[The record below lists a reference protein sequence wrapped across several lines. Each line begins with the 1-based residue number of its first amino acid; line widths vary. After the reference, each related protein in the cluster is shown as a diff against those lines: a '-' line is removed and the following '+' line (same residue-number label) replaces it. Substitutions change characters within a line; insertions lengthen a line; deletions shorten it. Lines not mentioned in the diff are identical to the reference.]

1 MKKTIAIIKREFL
14 TRVKTKGFVIG
25 TLLLP
30 VFILFVTFAPAL
42 LTQVNKEST
51 RKIAV
56 IDFSNQLYAPLQ
68 EKFESRKQRE
78 SASFDL
84 EKVATTPE
92 NLPETKQK
100 LSQRVKNKDLDAF
113 IVIPQ
118 NIFKENSF
126 ELYAKNVSNIS
137 LNETLESTLSNLV
150 TQIRLEKSG
159 LDPQKINELNR
170 RVNMQTFKVDEKGSK
185 KESGILTFA
194 ISYILVLTLYLALI
208 LYGSFVMRGV
218 IEDKNTRV
226 NEMVISSVRPT
237 QLMTGKIIGIG
248 AAGLAQFV
256 IWALFTALI
265 TTYGLLVV
273 RQMAPEIENLGIP
286 SVSSSVYIIFVVY
299 FILGYFMYAS
309 LFAALGSLVNSE
321 SEAQSMQW
329 PLIMP
334 IIISLMFIF
343 PTINNPDSTLS
354 VTMSLIPLF
363 SPILM
368 FLRYSVG
375 EAPMHQIVLSFILM
389 IITTWLFI
397 WLTGRIFRIG
407 ILMYGKRPTMPQII
421 KWIRHS

>member
-30 VFILFVTFAPAL
+30 VFILFATFAPAL
-42 LTQVNKEST
+42 LTQLNKESN

-56 IDFSNQLYAPLQ
+56 IDYSDQLYAPL
-68 EKFESRKQRE
+68 KKNFESRKE
-78 SASFDL
+78 GKNAVFNL
-84 EKVATTPE
+84 EKVTATRE
-92 NLPETKQK
+92 NLAETKQN
-100 LSQRVKNKDLDAF
+100 LSQRVKKKDLDAF

-150 TQIRLEKSG
+150 IQMRLEQSG

-170 RVNMQTFKVDEKGSK
+170 RVSMQTFKVDEKGGK

-194 ISYILVLTLYLALI
+194 ISYILVFTLYLALI
-208 LYGSFVMRGV
+208 FYGSFVMRGV

-248 AAGLAQFV
+248 AAGLAQFM

-273 RQMAPEIENLGIP
+273 KQMAPEIEKLGIP
-286 SVSSSVYIIFVVY
+286 SVSPSVYIIFVVY

-329 PLIMP
+329 PLVMP
-334 IIISLMFIF
+334 ILISFMFIF

-354 VTMSLIPLF
+354 VTISLIPLF

-375 EAPMHQIVLSFILM
+375 EAPMMQVVLSFILM
-389 IITTWLFI
+389 IATTWLFV

-407 ILMYGKRPTMPQII
+407 ILMYGKKPTMPQII

>member
-51 RKIAV
+51 RTIAV
-56 IDFSNQLYAPLQ
+56 IDFSDQLYAPLQ
-68 EKFESRKQRE
+68 EKLETRKQGE
-78 SASFDL
+78 NASFHL
-84 EKVATTPE
+84 ENVITTQE
-92 NLPETKQK
+92 NLIETKEN
-100 LSQRVKNKDLDAF
+100 LSQRVKKKDLDAF

-137 LNETLESTLSNLV
+137 LNETLKGTLSNLV
-150 TQIRLEKSG
+150 IQMRLQKSG

-170 RVNMQTFKVDEKGSK
+170 RVDMQTFKVDEKGSK

-194 ISYILVLTLYLALI
+194 ISYILVFTLYLALI
-208 LYGSFVMRGV
+208 FYGSFVMRGV

-248 AAGLAQFV
+248 AAGLAQFI

-273 RQMAPEIENLGIP
+273 KQMAPEIEKLGIP
-286 SVSSSVYIIFVVY
+286 SVSASVYIIFVVY

-334 IIISLMFIF
+334 ILISFMFIF
-343 PTINNPDSTLS
+343 PTINNPDSPLS

-375 EAPMHQIVLSFILM
+375 EAPMHQVGLSFILM

-397 WLTGRIFRIG
+397 WLTGKIFRIG

>member
-1 MKKTIAIIKREFL
+1 VKKTIAIIKREFL

-51 RKIAV
+51 RTIAV
-56 IDFSNQLYAPLQ
+56 IDFSDQLYAPLQ
-68 EKFESRKQRE
+68 EKLETRKQGE
-78 SASFDL
+78 NASFHL
-84 EKVATTPE
+84 ENVITTQE
-92 NLPETKQK
+92 NLIETKEN
-100 LSQRVKNKDLDAF
+100 LSQRVKKKDLDAF

-137 LNETLESTLSNLV
+137 LNETLKGTLSNLV
-150 TQIRLEKSG
+150 IQMRLQKSG

-170 RVNMQTFKVDEKGSK
+170 RVDMQTFKVDEKGSK

-194 ISYILVLTLYLALI
+194 ISYILVFTLYLALI
-208 LYGSFVMRGV
+208 FYGSFVMRGV

-248 AAGLAQFV
+248 AAGLAQFI

-273 RQMAPEIENLGIP
+273 KQMAPEIEKLGIP
-286 SVSSSVYIIFVVY
+286 SVSASVYIIFVVY

-334 IIISLMFIF
+334 ILISFMFIF
-343 PTINNPDSTLS
+343 PTINNPDSPLS

-375 EAPMHQIVLSFILM
+375 EAPMHQVGLSFILM

-397 WLTGRIFRIG
+397 WLTGKIFRIG